1 MSDGPS
7 ETSNFSVGKR
17 ILGVLGGQD
26 VDDRV
31 FKFWAMESD
40 ILLAADAGADL
51 ALRHGIVPHAIIGDL
66 DSVSEAAL
74 ASGADIYKFDDENS
88 TDCDKLLQWVVIQGH
103 RSIRLI
109 GVEGDRLDHVL
120 GTLGSCAR
128 SPLDIRLILRDGE
141 GILLKAGHHRLEAVA
156 GQRVSL
162 LPVGEVEGVDAPGLR
177 WPLTQATLQ
186 LDGLVSVSN
195 VVETAPLEISI
206 ASGTLLVI
214 LESTQPSTMDILQ
227 P

>member
-1 MSDGPS
+1 MSD
-7 ETSNFSVGKR
+7 EQFKTSNFSVGKR

-26 VDDRV
+26 VDDRL
-31 FKFWAMESD
+31 FKFWAKESD

-51 ALRHGIVPHAIIGDL
+51 ALRHGIVPDAIIGDL
-66 DSVSEAAL
+66 DSVSADAL
-74 ASGADIYKFDDENS
+74 GSGADIYKFDDENS
-88 TDCDKLLQWVVIQGH
+88 TDCDKLLQWVVDQGH

-141 GILLKAGHHRLEAVA
+141 GILLKAGHHRLEAIA

-177 WPLTQATLQ
+177 WPLMQATLQ
-186 LDGLVSVSN
+186 LDGFVSVSN